1 MWFTPPSRPSRDE
14 RVGVGVGLNAGDGG
28 SSLMLLLPE
37 VDFGVEL
44 PAGVRL
50 RESGG
55 CVERL
60 AAAAA
65 ARDGDPNR
73 GGFGGVTSR
82 RDAGLP

>member
-1 MWFTPPSRPSRDE
+1 MWSTPPSRPSRDE

-50 RESGG
+50 PAGG

-60 AAAAA
+60 AAAA

>member
-50 RESGG
+50 PAGG

>member
-1 MWFTPPSRPSRDE
+1 
-14 RVGVGVGLNAGDGG
+14 
-28 SSLMLLLPE
+28 MLLLRE

-73 GGFGGVTSR
+73 GGFGGGR
-82 RDAGLP
+82 RA